1 MKGEISQF
9 MSCTWMHHDG
19 PCASLTK
26 QCRLQSLQCAP
37 DCSMMSHPFQCV
49 TATPTAEDRSTFIT
63 IERSSSSGVD
73 IKSWQR
79 LAQGLTRFTWK
90 TCQHLVQNDTYYP
103 SPRRMLM
110 HEPSSNNTQD
120 STPSQLKL
128 AQCQQQ
134 ENKTHSLLDRF
145 AVNYLQLYCVHNI
158 TNNSL
163 INEKVLFIL
172 YCSLQNW
179 TSGLGP
185 YSLAVLSRRSEAWL
199 NLSKLTMI

>member
-1 MKGEISQF
+1 MRLWVEFDDKNFIRVFLGFFCVFLNICLRRNVWDIVVISKEKNKQTF
-9 MSCTWMHHDG
+9 FSILINLPDHERRDFWVYELHLNAPWWPMCL
-19 PCASLTK
+19 PYKAE

-103 SPRRMLM
+103 SPR
-110 HEPSSNNTQD
+110 S
-120 STPSQLKL
+120 
-128 AQCQQQ
+128 
-134 ENKTHSLLDRF
+134 
-145 AVNYLQLYCVHNI
+145 
-158 TNNSL
+158 
-163 INEKVLFIL
+163 
-172 YCSLQNW
+172 
-179 TSGLGP
+179 
-185 YSLAVLSRRSEAWL
+185 
-199 NLSKLTMI
+199 